1 MEEKSFSDLEKAL
14 EDERVKSACVSA
26 LGCEITSRM
35 GEIRELIS
43 LAKKSDAL
51 DDDLKICLERLGE
64 NVWHLLETSSDM
76 VDSLRPVLGLYAR
89 KENYSTEFLV
99 EGISESAFENAG
111 KKNVGLVFE
120 NDESL
125 PSVLRGDGINLRRCI
140 RNLIG
145 AAIFHAEKGDVGLRL
160 GHKICGEEK
169 IILSVR
175 ISGTGTWDGNPEET
189 DLRVGFA
196 SKILSLLGTILEVK
210 KSGDPEFEL
219 GFCIEQ
225 DVVDW
230 SGVGK
235 IDAAYEWDFSAKDEP
250 WRFVEKISVTEGLD
264 VDSAIRNCGNL
275 LLLES
280 TMKKFRSS
288 IDCVAKEL
296 QDYFDVCDWK
306 SYGMK
311 VHSLKSTSRLIG
323 AMSLSE
329 RAGELEKNADK
340 CDVTEIKRN
349 HPAFMKNFL
358 SLKQSLSFLEKKDLA
373 LKPGMSE
380 EDFEKELSEI
390 ATLAENFD
398 LTALDERMARL
409 SDFSVPPSKKVLFEK
424 IRLCVEEVDFP
435 GLKKILSLVC
445 VNLKHGSEGICMRQ
459 VP

>member
-1 MEEKSFSDLEKAL
+1 MEEKSFSDLEKVRK
-14 EDERVKSACVSA
+14 EERVKSACVSA

-35 GEIRELIS
+35 REICELIS
-43 LAKKSDAL
+43 LAEKSSGL
-51 DDDLKICLERLGE
+51 DDDLKICLGRLSSNAG
-64 NVWHLLETSSDM
+64 HLLELSSDM
-76 VDSLRPVLGLYAR
+76 VDFQRPSLGLVACN
-89 KENYSTEFLV
+89 ENYAPGFLV
-99 EGISESAFENAG
+99 QGILDWSFESAR
-111 KKNVGLVFE
+111 KKNVGLFFE

-125 PSVLRGDGINLRRCI
+125 PSVLRGDGTNLRRCI
-140 RNLIG
+140 RNLLG
-145 AAIFHAEKGDVGLRL
+145 AAVFHAERGDVRLRL
-160 GHKICGEEK
+160 GYESCGEEK

-175 ISGTGTWDGNPEET
+175 LTGTGAWDGNPEET

-196 SKILSLLGTILEVK
+196 SKILSLLGTGLEVK
-210 KSGDPEFEL
+210 KSGDSEFEL
-219 GFCIEQ
+219 VFCLLQ

-230 SGVGK
+230 SSVGK
-235 IDAAYEWDFSAKDEP
+235 IEAAYEGDFSAKDEP

-264 VDSAIRNCGNL
+264 VDSAIRNCGNI

-296 QDYFDVCDWK
+296 QDYFDACDWK

-329 RAGELEKNADK
+329 RAGELEKEADK

-390 ATLAENFD
+390 AALAENFD

-409 SDFSVPPSKKVLFEK
+409 SGFSVPPSKKELFEK

-435 GLKKILSLVC
+435 GLKKILA
-445 VNLKHGSEGICMRQ
+445 ERT
-459 VP
+459 

>member
-140 RNLIG
+140 RNLLG
-145 AAIFHAEKGDVGLRL
+145 AAVFHAEKGDVRLRL

-196 SKILSLLGTILEVK
+196 SKILSLLGTGLEVK
-210 KSGDPEFEL
+210 KSGDSEFEL

-225 DVVDW
+225 DVMDW

-235 IDAAYEWDFSAKDEP
+235 IDAAYEGDFSAKDEP

-329 RAGELEKNADK
+329 RAGELEKDADK

-390 ATLAENFD
+390 AALAENFD

-445 VNLKHGSEGICMRQ
+445 VNLKYGSEGMCIR
-459 VP
+459 